1 MFLKFPF
8 PFTVCLFYNDN
19 INIII
24 FFPQCIFSPLLS
36 SPQFDND
43 LMSSLIARLEQVVE
57 KQKLVC
63 LLALEKNHCSL
74 FGAWHAL
81 SSVIVSSATLL
92 PSTAQLQFWATL
104 FITSCIMLMVSDM
117 RTLFSHGTLPKNMP
131 HNLCNQL
138 LNDVQIVDKKER
150 ERFNKE

>member
-24 FFPQCIFSPLLS
+24 FFPQCIFSPPLS
-36 SPQFDND
+36 PPQFDND

-81 SSVIVSSATLL
+81 SFVIVSSTSLL
-92 PSTAQLQFWATL
+92 PSTAQLQFMA
-104 FITSCIMLMVSDM
+104 
-117 RTLFSHGTLPKNMP
+117 
-131 HNLCNQL
+131 HNKRYLGNS
-138 LNDVQIVDKKER
+138 VYHIVHYVDGFGHANSLQPRHIAQKYAAQ
-150 ERFNKE
+150 FV